1 MTSTVKQSKQA
12 PVLTEISTL
21 VLYKI
26 LLAHGHNPKSFQLHV
41 TLYYIIILPSM
52 LIMISASVVNPQ
64 FCRQELE
71 SGKKKVECVQGY
83 HH

>member
-1 MTSTVKQSKQA
+1 
-12 PVLTEISTL
+12 
-21 VLYKI
+21 
-26 LLAHGHNPKSFQLHV
+26 
-41 TLYYIIILPSM
+41 M